1 MSFLRSTQKSRLMI
15 VAAIPAT
22 LGGCNLITGV
32 SDLDVRSSGAGGA
45 GGTSGQGGDSAIVTS
60 VGPGGPGVTG
70 VTAGVTSG
78 VTSGAGS
85 SSTGVPA
92 TCSPACAANQY
103 CEAATLSCVCNPG
116 FVQQGGACKAAPAG
130 DPTSHTQQEV
140 CDHWKS
146 GHVVTEPKPLIATG
160 AECDAGT
167 LKQAAIV
174 DTLVRINMF
183 RWMDGLGPTSDDAAF
198 DADAQKCSNLESWW
212 PFAGGSPHAPPASSK
227 CYTPEGG
234 ATAGQSNIAWGSNNP
249 AQAIDQFMQ
258 DNGNETT
265 LGHRRWILNPPLGPI
280 GIGYWE
286 GGGMYGNAECL
297 RVFGTSGGGP
307 NPSWVAIPTA
317 GFAPLE
323 TAKWTWSFHG
333 SLGGIPNAT
342 ATVLRVD
349 DNMAMPVKMM
359 PLSQGYAQDTASWTP
374 VGWTA
379 EAGKTYRVT
388 VSGLAG
394 GDVVYDVKPVACN

>member
-1 MSFLRSTQKSRLMI
+1 MAQKSRLMI
-15 VAAIPAT
+15 VATIPAVI
-22 LGGCNLITGV
+22 GGCNLITGV
-32 SDLDVRSSGAGGA
+32 SDLDVRPSGAGGS
-45 GGTSGQGGDSAIVTS
+45 GGAASTSGQGGAAATTS
-60 VGPGGPGVTG
+60 GEGPAGPGVTG
-70 VTAGVTSG
+70 VTTGV
-78 VTSGAGS
+78 GAGS
-85 SSTGVPA
+85 SGTGMAA
-92 TCSPACAANQY
+92 TCSPGCAASQH

-116 FVQQGGACKAAPAG
+116 FVQQGGACNAAPAG

-140 CDHWKS
+140 CDHWKA
-146 GHVVTEPKPLIATG
+146 GHVVTEPAPLTTTG
-160 AECDAGT
+160 AACDPGT

-174 DTLVRINMF
+174 DTLTRINMF
-183 RWMDGLGPTSDDAAF
+183 RWMDGLGPTSDDATF
-198 DADAQKCSNLESWW
+198 DADAQKCANLESWW
-212 PFAGGSPHAPPASSK
+212 PWMGGSPHMPPATSQ

-265 LGHRRWILNPPLGPI
+265 MGHRRWILNPPLGPI

-297 RVFGTSGGGP
+297 RIFGTSGGGP
-307 NPSWVAIPTA
+307 NPPWVSIPVA
-317 GFAPLE
+317 GFAPIA
-323 TAKWTWSFHG
+323 TATWTWTFHG
-333 SLGGIPNAT
+333 SLGGIAGAT
-342 ATVLRVD
+342 ASVLRVD
-349 DNMAMPVKMM
+349 DNMALPVKMM

-374 VGWTA
+374 VGWAA

-388 VSGLAG
+388 VSGPSG